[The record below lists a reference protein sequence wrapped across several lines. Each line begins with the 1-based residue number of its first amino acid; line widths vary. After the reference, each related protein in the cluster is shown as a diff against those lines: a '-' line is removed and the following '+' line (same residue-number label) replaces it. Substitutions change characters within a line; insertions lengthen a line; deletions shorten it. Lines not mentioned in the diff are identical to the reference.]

1 MRFAAILISMAAL
14 LAPCAYAQTAEEVGR
29 EILTAYKNRD
39 IEGVKRHMPP
49 VLAMTVN
56 NKFFKDK
63 AIRAEVVGLR
73 RWDGKVREVRY
84 FATKGGVTAA
94 VYYDEDADP
103 AKIRVF
109 HLNKAGD
116 TWKQALASFLVVEK
130 DKFAAYGDKEPSA
143 KAAARAVAPAPAAS
157 QPAIVQG
164 TPQDAPN
171 RGYTIEMADGTVVKD
186 PTVAQLQK
194 AFGALGEE
202 NFFITLNSPDGF
214 MTASRAGAAYDV
226 EYKDEQGQFAAI
238 DEMNAEKAFD
248 LFGAY
253 MRREKAWKS
262 RAKWRPFD

>member
-1 MRFAAILISMAAL
+1 MRFTAIVLSAL
-14 LAPCAYAQTAEEVGR
+14 FLPAHCSFAQTAEEVGR
-29 EILTAYKNRD
+29 EILTAYKKRD
-39 IEGVKRHMPP
+39 LEGVRRHMPS
-49 VLAMTVN
+49 VLAMTVDKN
-56 NKFFKDK
+56 FFKDK
-63 AIRAEVVGLR
+63 AIKSEVIGLR

-84 FATKGGVTAA
+84 FATKAGVTAS

-103 AKIRVF
+103 ARIRVF

-130 DKFAAYGDKEPSA
+130 EKFSAYGEKEPSA
-143 KAAARAVAPAPAAS
+143 KAAARAVASQPAAS

-164 TPQDAPN
+164 APQDAPN
-171 RGYTIEMADGTVVKD
+171 KGYVIEMADGTVVKD

-214 MTASRAGAAYDV
+214 MTASRSGAAYDV
-226 EYKDEQGQFAAI
+226 EYKDEQGQFAAV
-238 DEMNAEKAFD
+238 DEMNAEKAFE

-253 MRREKAWKS
+253 MKRERAWKT
-262 RAKWRPFD
+262 RARWRPFD